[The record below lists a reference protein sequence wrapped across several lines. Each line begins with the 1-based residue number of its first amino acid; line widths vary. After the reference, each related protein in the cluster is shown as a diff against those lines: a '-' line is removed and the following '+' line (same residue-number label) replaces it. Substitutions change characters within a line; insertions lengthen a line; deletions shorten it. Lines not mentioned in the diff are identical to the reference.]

1 MKNKKYLV
9 SAGIAAAALAVGGTA
24 AFFTSSDFITNPFAT
39 GTTNE
44 EGSTGIDVV
53 EDFRTL
59 GSEETYLHAA
69 LTAATGEDFTFVNTN
84 PSRGFEEYDN
94 DDDDMTSLGDNY
106 GENPGPDGTGPSEML
121 PGELFVKQMRV
132 DSTVNYDQYLRIM
145 PIVTLNGTTVD
156 LTTLLSTLKIVDGVP
171 WFEITIP
178 DEPGALLVE
187 LDPTVLTEWTIGDD
201 GYFYYDF
208 IFEPNT
214 TTNDIVKSV
223 VLSADAGNAWQN
235 VKFDITIEGQSIQAT
250 TDAWDSWA
258 TELQLEGSTPL
269 ALPVVMP

>member
-1 MKNKKYLV
+1 
-9 SAGIAAAALAVGGTA
+9 
-24 AFFTSSDFITNPFAT
+24 
-39 GTTNE
+39 
-44 EGSTGIDVV
+44 
-53 EDFRTL
+53 
-59 GSEETYLHAA
+59 
-69 LTAATGEDFTFVNTN
+69 
-84 PSRGFEEYDN
+84 
-94 DDDDMTSLGDNY
+94 
-106 GENPGPDGTGPSEML
+106 
-121 PGELFVKQMRV
+121 
-132 DSTVNYDQYLRIM
+132 M

-201 GYFYYDF
+201 DYFYYDF

-258 TELQLEGSTPL
+258 TELQLDGSTPL